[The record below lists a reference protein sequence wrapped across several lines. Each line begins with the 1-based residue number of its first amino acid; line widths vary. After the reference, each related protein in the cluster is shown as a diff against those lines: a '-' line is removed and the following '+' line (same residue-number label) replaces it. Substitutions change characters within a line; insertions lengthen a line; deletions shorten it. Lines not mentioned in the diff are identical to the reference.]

1 MALVDDRPLRADAR
15 RNRAAIVRAARAV
28 FARHGRDAQMDDV
41 ARRAKVGVGTLY
53 RHFPTKEALLAA
65 LAEDRFRQL
74 AGIATETLEI
84 ADPWEALA
92 TFMHRGTEL
101 HANDRALGE
110 LLVGEPGMMRD
121 AAMATEGLQPA
132 IEQLVTRAQAAGA
145 VRADAR
151 WEDIPM
157 AFCALCHVEGPPRA
171 SWQRLLALV
180 LDGLRAP
187 AGAPALPD

>member
-15 RNRAAIVRAARAV
+15 RNHAAIVRAARAV

-74 AGIATETLEI
+74 AALAQRALEI
-84 ADPWEALA
+84 DDPWEGLVD
-92 TFMHRGTEL
+92 FMHEGTKL
-101 HANDRALGE
+101 HASDRALGE

-121 AAMATEGLQPA
+121 AAFATQGLQPA
-132 IEQLVTRAQAAGA
+132 IEQLVARAQAAGA
-145 VRADAR
+145 VRGDAR

-180 LDGLRAP
+180 LAGLRAP
-187 AGAPALPD
+187 GAPPLPD